1 MMNAEEGL
9 SPDTIANLASGYQRS
24 RILLTAYE
32 LGIFTALGDEE
43 KTSRE
48 VARLVKADLRGTD
61 RLMNALCALGLL
73 DKNEELFSNRP
84 LAARFLVEGKPE
96 YMTNLMHANN
106 QWRRWSTLTEAVRC
120 GTSVSPASDK
130 GKSEDWPNSYISAM
144 HWRGALIASEFAS
157 KIDLSGVS
165 RMLDVGGGSGI
176 YAMAVV
182 KAKPDMEAV
191 VFDLPGVIPL
201 TRRFIEEAG
210 LSGRMKTVEG
220 DFEKDDFGSGFDL
233 VLFSAILHM
242 NPPLINKE
250 LLDKARRALNP
261 GGLVVICD
269 FILDED
275 RTSPAKGAVFAL
287 NMLVSTEA
295 GDSYTEGELR
305 EWMEASGFGNIER
318 KDLTSGHN
326 LLMGRKSRE

>member
-1 MMNAEEGL
+1 MMNAREGL
-9 SPDTIANLASGYQRS
+9 SPDLIAELVSGYQRS

-32 LGIFTALGDEE
+32 LGIFTAIGDEK

-48 VARLVKADLRGTD
+48 VALLIKADLRGTD
-61 RLMNALCALGLL
+61 RLMNALCALGLF
-73 DKNEELFSNRP
+73 DKKEELFSNRP
-84 LAARFLVEGKPE
+84 LTARFLVEGKPE

-106 QWRRWSTLTEAVRC
+106 QWRKWSTLTEAVRC
-120 GTSVSPASDK
+120 GTSVSPASDR
-130 GKSEDWPNSYISAM
+130 GKSEDWPHSYISAM
-144 HWRGALIASEFAS
+144 HWRGGLLAAEFVS
-157 KIDLSGVS
+157 KIDLTGVS
-165 RMLDVGGGSGI
+165 RMLDVGGGSGV
-176 YAMAVV
+176 YAMAMVR
-182 KAKPDMEAV
+182 AKEDMEAV
-191 VFDLPGVIPL
+191 VFDLPDVIAL

-210 LSGRMKTVEG
+210 LTNRMKTVEG

-242 NPPLINKE
+242 NSPLINKE

-261 GGLVVICD
+261 GGLVVISD

-275 RTSPAKGAVFAL
+275 RTTPVRGAIFAI

-305 EWMEASGFGNIER
+305 EWMKASGFDDIER

-326 LLMGRKSRE
+326 LLMGRKSSG